1 MIMAD
6 SFCQSY
12 KARSS
17 EFASS
22 TKDTPV
28 IAQFAAKNSNDYWS
42 AAEMVYPYVD
52 GIDLNCGCPQRW
64 AMSTGY
70 GSAML
75 NDPQLIKDL
84 TSTIRRNMPNNFSVS
99 VKLRIQKPLK

>member
-1 MIMAD
+1 MAD

-12 KARSS
+12 KARRS
-17 EFASS
+17 EFATA

-28 IAQFAAKNSNDYWS
+28 IAQFAAKTIADYLS
-42 AAEMVYPYVD
+42 ATEMVMPYVD
-52 GIDLNCGCPQRW
+52 GVDLNCGCPQRW

-75 NDPQLIKDL
+75 MDPELMRDL
-84 TSTIRRNMPNNFSVS
+84 TATIRRNAPASFSVS
-99 VKLRIQKPLK
+99 VKLRIQRPLR